1 MGIRHLFTRVAGHPR
16 LRPRTVRLRLTMLYG
31 MLFVASGAVLLAITN
46 LLVRQNTRAALPK
59 TLGGTSI
66 SITGSDAPTSR
77 PLPSSGSNTHADA
90 GTTTGIAH
98 ATAAAHTAV
107 LHQLDVQS
115 AIALCIMAAI
125 SIALGW
131 IVAGRVLRPLD
142 TMTTAVRRIS
152 ATNLH
157 ERLALEGPDDEL
169 KKLSDIFDE
178 LLGRLEKSFDAQR
191 IFVANASHELRTPL
205 TRQRIVAQVALADP
219 DATIESLQAA
229 HQRILVS
236 GAQQERM
243 IEALLTLT
251 RVQAGLER
259 REAFDLATV
268 TNQVLAAHRPEAAR
282 GGVTLRSDL
291 SPSPMQGDP
300 RLVERLVNNLIDN
313 ALRHNTP
320 AGLVGITTDSRLGQ
334 AILTV
339 TNTGPVVP
347 DTSIDRLLQPFQ
359 RLGPDRTSHGE
370 GVGLGLSI
378 VQAIGDAHGADL
390 SVQPQP
396 GGGLKV
402 SVRFPAAA
410 GLNGGRPTETDPE
423 PRAAAHSPQHR

>member
-1 MGIRHLFTRVAGHPR
+1 MGLRHLFTRLSGHPR
-16 LRPRTVRLRLTMLYG
+16 LRPRTVRLRLTILYG
-31 MLFVASGAVLLAITN
+31 ILFVTSGAGLLAITN
-46 LLVRQNTRAALPK
+46 LLVRHNTRATLPAS
-59 TLGGTSI
+59 LGDTSI
-66 SITGSDAPTSR
+66 SIIHSGAPAGQSLPGSGSD
-77 PLPSSGSNTHADA
+77 THADS
-90 GTTTGIAH
+90 GTTAIAH

-152 ATNLH
+152 ATSLH

-205 TRQRIVAQVALADP
+205 TRQRVVAQVALADP
-219 DATIESLQAA
+219 DATVESLQAA
-229 HQRILVS
+229 HRRILAS

-282 GGVTLRSDL
+282 GGVTLRSEL

-313 ALRHNTP
+313 ALRHNMP
-320 AGLVGITTDSRLGQ
+320 AGTVEITTNSRPGQ
-334 AILTV
+334 AVLTV
-339 TNTGPVVP
+339 HNTGPVVP
-347 DTSIDRLLQPFQ
+347 DTAIDRLLQPFQ

-378 VQAIGDAHGADL
+378 VQAIGDAHDADL
-390 SVQPQP
+390 SLQPQP
-396 GGGLKV
+396 GGGLRV
-402 SVRFPAAA
+402 SVHFSAAA
-410 GLNGGRPTETDPE
+410 GLDGG
-423 PRAAAHSPQHR
+423 

>member
-16 LRPRTVRLRLTMLYG
+16 SRLRPRTVRLRLTILYG
-31 MLFVASGAVLLAITN
+31 ILFVASGAVLLAITN
-46 LLVRQNTRAALPK
+46 VLVRHNTRATLPEALR
-59 TLGGTSI
+59 GTSI
-66 SITGSDAPTSR
+66 SITTSGAPSSQ
-77 PLPSSGSNTHADA
+77 PLPNSDSAAHADA
-90 GTTTGIAH
+90 GTTASIAH

-205 TRQRIVAQVALADP
+205 TRQRVVAQVALADP

-236 GAQQERM
+236 GVQQERM

-259 REAFDLATV
+259 RETFDLATV

-282 GGVTLRSDL
+282 VGVTLRSAL

-300 RLVERLVNNLIDN
+300 RLVERLVNNLVDN
-313 ALRHNTP
+313 ALRHNIP
-320 AGLVGITTDSRLGQ
+320 AGLVEITTDSRPGQ

-339 TNTGPVVP
+339 NNTGPVVP
-347 DTSIDRLLQPFQ
+347 GTAIDRLLQPFQ

-378 VQAIGDAHGADL
+378 VQAIGDAHDADL
-390 SVQPQP
+390 SLQPQP

-402 SVRFPAAA
+402 SIRFSTAA
-410 GLNGGRPTETDPE
+410 GLNGGTVVVPE
-423 PRAAAHSPQHR
+423 RVIATTRS